1 MAQISQDELR
11 RKRHQLYK
19 NPVFLVTHEALRP
32 LLHSLDIVELFDRA
46 EAFTQNLLE
55 CLPIDRSLMEYEV
68 EDIRE
73 DITDTADCQLVL
85 ILTFVKLRALRCVHD
100 EARALS
106 HVLLAFCQEYDGFRE
121 LMGDFIAK
129 ERLLRHQG
137 RLGQLSGRTNRG
149 NLCAPCSLRI
159 QPCGASVRQEP
170 LSASVAGE
178 ELAQAGTLVA
188 RFVDNCLP
196 LTPDAIQQILVPL
209 MSTNEQYENAFD
221 AEVNKLKER
230 LSMKTNTVIHPLVQ
244 GDLVMNKQVDHEVNG
259 VEKGGTGVFVKKM
272 ALASMPST

>member
-1 MAQISQDELR
+1 MAQFSQDELR

-32 LLHSLDIVELFDRA
+32 HLHSLGIVELFDRA

-73 DITDTADCQLVL
+73 DITDATDCQLVL
-85 ILTFVKLRALRCVHD
+85 ILAFVKLRALRCVHE

-106 HVLLAFCQEYDGFRE
+106 RALLTFCQEYDGFRK

-137 RLGQLSGRTNRG
+137 RLGQLLGRDNRG

-159 QPCGASVRQEP
+159 QHCGFPVQQEP
-170 LSASVAGE
+170 LPASVGGKELE
-178 ELAQAGTLVA
+178 EARTLMA

-209 MSTNEQYENAFD
+209 MTTNEQYKNAFD
-221 AEVNKLKER
+221 AEVNMLKEK
-230 LSMKTNTVIHPLVQ
+230 LGMKTSTVIHPLVQ
-244 GDLVMNKQVDHEVNG
+244 GDLVMEKRVGHEVNG